1 MFQRMVQIVACLACA
16 ALAFSDNSGFLYFDV
31 SLGGHYTES
40 NYETES
46 STHWYHDKD
55 RDEMVYD
62 EDLTYDIYSFEG
74 GGPILN
80 VQAGF
85 SPGERFIFLVD
96 LGLAVSIGDSRYKFY
111 SRDKDEYDRTE
122 VMVRPI
128 FGFGFK
134 VYPFLTESSF
144 LYGTFVGATLSFM
157 WTDNLWEDYGM
168 AYCDFEVGGKFEIG
182 KLWKVSEYYFVG
194 FTLNMGIYA
203 SASGS
208 NYEYGDE
215 DFQIGRN
222 PKRYP
227 VDEINNLHLGISLT
241 VARKLR

>member
-1 MFQRMVQIVACLACA
+1 MFQRLVQIVACLVCA
-16 ALAFSDNSGFLYFDV
+16 ALAFSEDSVIPYFEV
-31 SLGGHYTES
+31 SLGGHYAMS
-40 NYETES
+40 DYETES

-85 SPGERFIFLVD
+85 SSGKRFIFLFD
-96 LGLAVSIGDSRYKFY
+96 LGLAVSIGDSRYKLY

-122 VMVRPI
+122 VMLRPI
-128 FGFGFK
+128 FGFGLK
-134 VYPFLTESSF
+134 VYPFQTESSF
-144 LYGTFVGATLSFM
+144 FYGTFVGATLSFM

-168 AYCDFEVGGKFEIG
+168 AYNNYEVGCKFEAG
-182 KLWKVSEYYFVG
+182 KLWKVSEHYFVG

-215 DFQIGRN
+215 DFRIGEN
-222 PKRYP
+222 PKRDP
-227 VDEINNLHLGISLT
+227 VEKINNLHLGISLT
-241 VARKLR
+241 AARK